1 MNASIRTRLLLSLLT
16 VAVLSAASLSF
27 YFLDELESYG
37 LRKLEERLA
46 SEARITAG
54 FAEEIGLADTEALD
68 RALSRIDPVLNAR
81 VIVVDMNGMAVADSS
96 GDMNATYGERVEVQ
110 NALEGKYGSYTRTSP
125 NGKLALY
132 VALPVRDGDEVIGA
146 AYTSAQTFS
155 ILTLLRDYRIRLLW
169 VIGAFAALTLV
180 VAEALARWLSR
191 PLRDLESGANAFAA
205 GQHSVRVR
213 PVGSRETQAVAIAF
227 NQMADEV
234 SRIMIELRE
243 EERRK
248 SRFVSD
254 VSHELRTPLTAI
266 RGAAETLLDGDVEPE
281 EADRFL
287 STMVRESERLGRLA
301 NDLLTLQRIEGATG
315 EIMLRRIVLRSV
327 AEHATA
333 ALEPLFEEREIDVQ
347 IVGEAPDILGDPDRI
362 QQIVANLTDNAS
374 RVMEPGGTLT
384 IELSEDKGYAVLA
397 IVDEGPGL
405 ADEDLERL
413 FDRFYRA
420 DRSRDRLTGG
430 AGLGLA
436 IVKAIVG
443 AHAGDIRAE
452 NRVDTHGARFIMRF
466 PAAPE

>member
-1 MNASIRTRLLLSLLT
+1 MNPSIRTRLLASLLV

-37 LRKLEERLA
+37 LRKLEERLE

-54 FAEEIGLADTEALD
+54 FAEEVGLADAEALD
-68 RALSRIDPVLNAR
+68 RALDRIDPVLNAR
-81 VIVVDMNGMAVADSS
+81 VIIVDAEGVAVADSS
-96 GDMNATYGERVEVQ
+96 GDIGLLYGERPEVQ
-110 NALEGKYGSYTRTSP
+110 RALEGGYGSYTRQSP
-125 NGKLALY
+125 SGKLALY
-132 VALPVRDGDEVIGA
+132 VALPLHDGDEIVGA
-146 AYTSAQTFS
+146 TYSSAQTFS
-155 ILTLLRDYRIRLLW
+155 ILTLLQDYRLRLLW
-169 VIGAFAALTLV
+169 MMGAFAALTLV
-180 VAEALARWLSR
+180 LAEILSRWLSR
-191 PLRDLESGANAFAA
+191 PLRELERSANAFAA
-205 GQHSVRVR
+205 GQHSVRAK
-213 PVGSRETQAVAIAF
+213 PTGSRETQAVAVAF

-234 SRIMIELRE
+234 GRIMIELRE

-266 RGAAETLLDGDVEPE
+266 RGAAETLLDGDVEQE

-315 EIMLRRIVLRSV
+315 EISLRRIVLKSV
-327 AEHATA
+327 AQHAMA
-333 ALEPLFEEREIDVQ
+333 ALEPLFEEREVEVR
-347 IVGEAPDILGDPDRI
+347 IVGDAPDILGDPDRI

-384 IELSEDKGYAVLA
+384 IELSEDDGHAVVA

-405 ADEDLERL
+405 AEDDLERL

-443 AHAGDIRAE
+443 AHAGEIHAE
-452 NRVDTHGARFIMRF
+452 NRVDAQGARFVMRF

>member
-169 VIGAFAALTLV
+169 VIVAFAALTLV

-301 NDLLTLQRIEGATG
+301 NDLLTLQRIEGSCSVESCCALSQNMPPPLSSHCSRNGRSTCRSWARLRTSWEIRTG
-315 EIMLRRIVLRSV
+315 YSRSWP
-327 AEHATA
+327 TSPITRA
-333 ALEPLFEEREIDVQ
+333 ASW
-347 IVGEAPDILGDPDRI
+347 
-362 QQIVANLTDNAS
+362 S
-374 RVMEPGGTLT
+374 R
-384 IELSEDKGYAVLA
+384 A
-397 IVDEGPGL
+397 
-405 ADEDLERL
+405 
-413 FDRFYRA
+413 
-420 DRSRDRLTGG
+420 
-430 AGLGLA
+430 
-436 IVKAIVG
+436 
-443 AHAGDIRAE
+443 AHS
-452 NRVDTHGARFIMRF
+452 
-466 PAAPE
+466 P